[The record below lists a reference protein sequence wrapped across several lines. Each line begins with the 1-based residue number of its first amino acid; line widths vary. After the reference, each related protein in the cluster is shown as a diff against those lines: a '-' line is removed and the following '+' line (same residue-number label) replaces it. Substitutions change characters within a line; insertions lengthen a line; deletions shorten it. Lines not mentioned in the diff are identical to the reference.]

1 MNKKHYKEAS
11 NTSYDKWKSIK
22 DRIAKLKSKM
32 EEDNPYKNTNLYFK
46 EEMME
51 EIASLIDDFRR
62 KCGFCWMLS
71 SSDTRDIQFNMDTEI
86 FECQC
91 PVNIYCN
98 EINKKLYYLE
108 NDFERIND
116 TYVEEIEIKHI
127 LNKLDI
133 IADIALK
140 AINHFREVYLNG

>member
-1 MNKKHYKEAS
+1 MNKGQYREAWEES
-11 NTSYDKWKSIK
+11 RRKWKTIK
-22 DRIAKLKSKM
+22 DQIANLQSKL

-98 EINKKLYYLE
+98 EINMELFYFE
-108 NDFERIND
+108 DDFERVHG
-116 TYVEEIEIKHI
+116 TYVEESEMKY
-127 LNKLDI
+127 LLSELDR
-133 IADIALK
+133 IADIALR
-140 AINHFREVYLNG
+140 AIKHFREVYLIE